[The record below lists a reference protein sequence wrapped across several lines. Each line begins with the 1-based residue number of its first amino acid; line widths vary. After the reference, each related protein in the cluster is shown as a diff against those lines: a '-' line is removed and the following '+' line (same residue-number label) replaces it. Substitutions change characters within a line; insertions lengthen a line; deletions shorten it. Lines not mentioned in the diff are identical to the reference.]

1 MGLME
6 VQPPLDGRATP
17 FIQIHEI
24 FCLLP
29 AGRAEDNVVAGHA
42 PVFAQV
48 DGQNVI
54 DALRRQP
61 RKLRVVEQPLRHG
74 AHLHVPQP
82 LVDHIIASC
91 VPQFRIPL
99 AQPPLMAQSGVKVF
113 MSQHEPPLLLGQVS
127 IGIDI
132 NLPHLNGN
140 RGNGNVHPLCY
151 KRVFHQPEAGGYAP
165 QKRIAGQEPFLCP
178 LDGAAY
184 PALPRLC
191 PDTSGIVHGGPQ
203 SLPQAVRKNLPPVRG
218 ASPPAPGRPPPGHVR
233 PSAAHGGEMQI
244 GRVTVLFQPVIQ
256 LFLLPGP

>member
-1 MGLME
+1 
-6 VQPPLDGRATP
+6 
-17 FIQIHEI
+17 
-24 FCLLP
+24 
-29 AGRAEDNVVAGHA
+29 
-42 PVFAQV
+42 
-48 DGQNVI
+48 
-54 DALRRQP
+54 
-61 RKLRVVEQPLRHG
+61 
-74 AHLHVPQP
+74 
-82 LVDHIIASC
+82 
-91 VPQFRIPL
+91 
-99 AQPPLMAQSGVKVF
+99 

-191 PDTSGIVHGGPQ
+191 PDASGIVHGGPQ

-233 PSAAHGGEMQI
+233 PSAAHGGKMQA
-244 GRVTVLFQPVIQ
+244 GRVIMLFQPIVQ
-256 LFLLPGP
+256 LLLLPGPRRQGKVQFPGNRTDMKICQISGDHTVTGGIPEKILLPVFPDVPQA